1 MLDFNN
7 KVSQF
12 LKEHKKSVRMRA
24 LAVVMSLAVVL
35 SVCGSLIMPAISA
48 SKDGDNGGL
57 VVSLGAAKGDK
68 NYLNDFASNVTT
80 EGLTEDTTS
89 ATASVNISFLI
100 TADEAKQIVAGTE
113 YFYTLPEDVTAAT
126 TYTNVPIYDETYT
139 ADEGEE
145 AGTHIAG
152 YFTVYSDGTI
162 GITYTSE
169 YVNEVISTYATN
181 NQSFPTSISFN
192 AQFSRDESQSNVVS
206 YNFGTSSNPVSLTIN
221 YQALAV
227 DVDKSAGTTTISSD
241 GKTATTEW
249 TVVLTNNDNVSLNG
263 YTLTDSLLADA
274 TNITVSPSNAV
285 ASISSGTITFAAVTD
300 TTITITY
307 TTTQDVAATST
318 TTVTNTA
325 TLTPADTSESP
336 TSGTAQT
343 SIPAQY
349 TVSKSGVNDYSSANS
364 TYADVNGEIEWTITI
379 TSLSGDFDGITIT
392 DAAFSDADALAS
404 AVASLEAIVGSGNIS
419 TNGTTITISNY
430 SNTSGELTF
439 SYTTTGNQG
448 QSGNNTVTVADP
460 TENWETSKSTW
471 YNYNP
476 SYDIGK
482 TAVVDSINNTITYTI
497 KVTGTTSLRGMTIE
511 DAMFADANPAITDGT
526 GYTYNSGVITITSD
540 VKEFTFTYTI
550 DAVVGQTYTNT
561 AYLKYDNNELDEATT
576 TNELQDVEETTKTV
590 GTVSVNG
597 SSITISWTV
606 TYTNTDGVASQTITD
621 TTSTDD
627 TNNAVTHY
635 YDQTTGVT
643 ITYVDTNS
651 QTQTLDS
658 SLYTVT
664 YSPSTDATSM
674 TIEFDSSVASSIK
687 EVTITYNTIADV
699 TNVADS
705 SQSEVSFIN
714 TANGVSASYTY
725 NNAPFTKSI
734 YSETLSST
742 SSTNVDDLE
751 VVNISGTD
759 YYVFTWVIELDS
771 SFLKNINS
779 GAITLTDTLPT
790 GFSMYGDVYLFNSTN
805 WGVVYGYDYP
815 NGWNYSTV
823 YYTTNGQDVTFNVY
837 GLSGTNSYLVYS
849 TIVSVDDL
857 ETAITNANGSYDVTN
872 TIASGS
878 YEIATAGETV
888 NEVVNNSVLSKSS
901 SYDSN
906 SSNPNLISY
915 SIDVNPDASDLVTGN
930 TITLNDVF
938 SVSSSEVSATIDS
951 MKIYSVDDQGNKI
964 ELSSSEY
971 TYSISSTSTPVT
983 QTVYSQSGTVN
994 PGGSSGDFYIDVRA
1008 GDVITV
1014 SSDNDWSVIWVGD
1027 YYDQSN
1033 PTNYYTT
1040 TATSDGS
1047 YKTGLS
1053 VWGNGNTINYT
1064 ITVTRVVYT
1073 YDITITV
1080 PDEMHLEIDYS
1091 LLLNVDATHVSK
1103 ETYYV
1108 SNTVGIDS
1116 NQQYENSEKSD
1127 TMSFAYYATGQAG
1140 GGSTNMDV
1148 TATKVWNDTVTDH
1161 SNYSVTVTLYR
1172 TITPGSNLTEVTED
1186 VNGATISSTATLSSS
1201 NNWSAEWEDL
1211 ALTDGSNNTYY
1222 YYIYETEVSDGTN
1235 TVTLSTS
1242 DTSYIL
1248 GSTTYDVTY
1257 DNNSLTTTGTITITN
1272 TDSTITSYTLPNT
1285 GSTGVGN
1292 YLIGGG
1298 AISITALAL
1307 MRIKKRK
1314 NK

>member
-48 SKDGDNGGL
+48 SKEGDNGGL
-57 VVSLGAAKGDK
+57 VVSLGASRGDK
-68 NYLNDFASNVTT
+68 NYLNDFASDVTT
-80 EGLTEDTTS
+80 EGLTEGTTS

-100 TADEAKQIVAGTE
+100 TAAEAAQIVAGTE
-113 YFYTLPEDVTAAT
+113 YFYTLPEDVVAAT
-126 TYTNVPIYDETYT
+126 TYTNVPIYDENYT

-169 YVNEVISTYATN
+169 YVSEVISTYVTSG
-181 NQSFPTSISFN
+181 QSFPTSISFN
-192 AQFSRDESQSNVVS
+192 AEFSRDESQSNVVS
-206 YNFGTSSNPVSLTIN
+206 YNFGTSTHPVSLIIN

-241 GKTATTEW
+241 GKTAITTW
-249 TVVLTNNDNVSLNG
+249 TVVLTNNDNVSLDG

-274 TNITVSPSNAV
+274 TDITVTPSNAV
-285 ASISSGTITFAAVTD
+285 ASISNGTITFADVTD

-325 TLTPADTSESP
+325 TLTDLSESP
-336 TSGTAQT
+336 TSGTAQI

-349 TVSKSGVNDYSSANS
+349 TVSKSGVNDYSNVTDP

-404 AVASLEAIVGSGNIS
+404 AIASLEAIVGSGNVS
-419 TNGTTITISNY
+419 YSGTTITISNY

-460 TENWETSKSTW
+460 TENWETSKSAW

-482 TAVVDSINNTITYTI
+482 TAVVDSVNNTITYTI
-497 KVTGTTSLRGMTIE
+497 SVSGTTSLYGMTIE
-511 DAMFADANPAITDGT
+511 DAMFEYANPAITDGT
-526 GYTYNSGVITITSD
+526 GYTYSSGVITITSND
-540 VKEFTFTYTI
+540 KNFTFTYTI
-550 DAVVGQTYTNT
+550 DAVAGQTYTNT
-561 AYLKYDNNELDEATT
+561 AYLKYDNTVLDVATT

-590 GTVSVNG
+590 GTVSANG
-597 SSITISWTV
+597 SSITIPWTV
-606 TYTNTDGVASQTITD
+606 TYTNSDGVAGKTITD

-627 TNNAVTHY
+627 SNNAVTHY

-674 TIEFDSSVASSIK
+674 TIEFDNSVASSIK

-742 SSTNVDDLE
+742 SSTNVDELE

-771 SFLKNINS
+771 SFLKDINS
-779 GAITLTDTLPT
+779 RAITLTDTLPT
-790 GFSMYGDVYLFNSTN
+790 GFSMYGDAYLFNNTN
-805 WGVVYGYDYP
+805 WGVVYDYDYP

-823 YYTTNGQDVTFNVY
+823 YYTTSGQDVTFNVY

-857 ETAITNANGSYDVTN
+857 DAAITNANGSYDVTN
-872 TIASGS
+872 TIASGN

-915 SIDVNPDASDLVTGN
+915 SIDVNPTASDLVTGN

-938 SVSSSEVSATIDS
+938 TVSSSDVSATIDS
-951 MKIYSVDDQGNKI
+951 IKIYSVDDQGNKT
-964 ELSSSEY
+964 ELSSSDY
-971 TYSISSTSTPVT
+971 TYSISSTSTQAT
-983 QTVYSQSGTVN
+983 QTVFTYSGT
-994 PGGSSGDFYIDVRA
+994 GSSSDIWFDAIA
-1008 GDVITV
+1008 GDVVTISATG
-1014 SSDNDWSVIWVGD
+1014 DWSGGVWVDNNWINGSGNT
-1027 YYDQSN
+1027 YSE
-1033 PTNYYTT
+1033 TI
-1040 TATSDGS
+1040 TSDGS
-1047 YKTGLS
+1047 HKAGVS
-1053 VWGNGNTINYT
+1053 DNNNVSWT

-1073 YDITITV
+1073 YDIKITV
-1080 PDEMHLEIDYS
+1080 PDRMHLEIDYS
-1091 LLLNVDATHVSK
+1091 LLLNVDATHSLK

-1116 NQQYENSEKSD
+1116 NQQYESSEKSD

-1140 GGSTNMDV
+1140 GGSTDLDV

-1172 TITPGSNLTEVTED
+1172 TITPGSDLTEVTED
-1186 VNGATISSTATLSSS
+1186 VNGAIISSTATLNSN

-1211 ALTDGSNNTYY
+1211 ALTDGSSNTYY

-1235 TVTLSTS
+1235 TVTFSS
-1242 DTSYIL
+1242 GDTSYTL

-1272 TDSTITSYTLPNT
+1272 TDNTITSYTLPNT

-1298 AISITALAL
+1298 VISITALAL